1 MLRVRVLG
9 PLEVAV
15 GGEPASIGRR
25 RQRAVLGIL
34 LAARGR
40 TVPVDR
46 IVEAVWEGSPPA
58 KPRSSLHV
66 YVSHLRGVL
75 EPARLPRAGSRLLV
89 SSPQGYALHLAA
101 DAVDAWSFEA
111 AVGRSRSLP
120 AEEAGPLLDGA
131 LGLWRGEA
139 YAEWAGEPWAAAETA
154 RLNELRLMAQEL
166 SLAAALGAGRPQ
178 EAVPAAEA
186 YVRSHPLREE
196 GWRLLALGLWATG
209 RQGDAL
215 AALRRAGAVCAE
227 ELGLDLGPGLVE
239 LERAILTR
247 QLDVLA
253 AAVPPAGA
261 GRTAAA
267 AAPAPAPEAPAP
279 VPETSGTAGPA
290 APGAVSPSDVDAPA
304 AGAPAASDGPAADA
318 LPVVRTE
325 GGSRRA
331 FVGRRHELGVLAEA
345 ARAALRGGAVALVAG
360 EGGAG
365 KSSLLDRCA
374 AALRSEGWNVVVGR
388 CPDGPGVPAAWA
400 WVEALRDLAGA
411 TPPEHVGPLSALL
424 DPDGVADGPRGD
436 ATAGRFRLHTAFTRW
451 LASAA
456 ARQPLAVFID
466 DLHEA
471 DEETLAL
478 LGRAAA
484 IDGVPL
490 LVVAAYRPGH
500 ADTTL
505 APLMAG
511 LARRDPYRVPLGG
524 LGVAEVATLVRALCG
539 TDVSE
544 EVVTALA
551 ERTGGN
557 PFYVGESARLLMGRD
572 PSAAMVGVPDGIRD
586 VVRQRLARLPAEA
599 AAILRLAAVAGAEA
613 HVAVLCAAAG
623 APAAEVV
630 DALEVCVTAGLLTEP
645 GPGLVRFTH
654 PLLRD
659 TVYSDL
665 SGLRRGLLHGRLAG
679 ALEQLRPDALPA
691 LALHF
696 TRSGDPAMAGRAVE
710 FALRAAELAEH
721 RYAHDVSADL
731 LRQALDAAELIPEP
745 GDARAER
752 AVDLLGALM
761 RAQIRAGSGDAAART
776 RRRALDAAQ
785 RAGRDD
791 LAVAAFTAW
800 TEPTPWLTRSHG
812 TVDRHAVD
820 TLERL
825 TARPG
830 PPPADL
836 ARLLQALVDELPGD
850 AGEQARTAAERQ
862 LALARRAGDPGLLA
876 AALTT
881 MTKLLPHEAQAARC
895 VPVVAELREL
905 TARHDLPAYRWV
917 CEQVDAMVAAIG
929 NDVEAVERHA
939 REGLAVAR
947 RYRMP
952 EAEAASLSTLAML
965 AHAGGRFVEAE
976 GLYGQVRERLVR
988 HNASRAADLH
998 ARGVITIRLSQGRIA
1013 EIEPLARTL
1022 HAAWGARGGEAL
1034 ALVLALQGKLEEAR
1048 AVRFDAVPVPDHFY
1062 GVRLGARARLACLLG
1077 DTEAAAAL
1085 VPLLRPVRDQ
1095 FGSAAATAFCTRP
1108 LALALGEV
1116 CALLGDAA
1124 GARSAFARAAE
1135 VARLWGSP
1143 HGEAAAVEGARSL
1156 PAPARA

>member
-1 MLRVRVLG
+1 MC
-9 PLEVAV
+9 
-15 GGEPASIGRR
+15 
-25 RQRAVLGIL
+25 
-34 LAARGR
+34 
-40 TVPVDR
+40 
-46 IVEAVWEGSPPA
+46 A
-58 KPRSSLHV
+58 K
-66 YVSHLRGVL
+66 
-75 EPARLPRAGSRLLV
+75 
-89 SSPQGYALHLAA
+89 
-101 DAVDAWSFEA
+101 
-111 AVGRSRSLP
+111 
-120 AEEAGPLLDGA
+120 
-131 LGLWRGEA
+131 
-139 YAEWAGEPWAAAETA
+139 
-154 RLNELRLMAQEL
+154 
-166 SLAAALGAGRPQ
+166 
-178 EAVPAAEA
+178 
-186 YVRSHPLREE
+186 
-196 GWRLLALGLWATG
+196 
-209 RQGDAL
+209 
-215 AALRRAGAVCAE
+215 
-227 ELGLDLGPGLVE
+227 ELGLDLGPGPVE

-247 QLDVLA
+247 QLGVLA

-267 AAPAPAPEAPAP
+267 AAPEAPAP

-290 APGAVSPSDVDAPA
+290 APGAVSPSDVD
-304 AGAPAASDGPAADA
+304 APAASDGPAADA

-345 ARAALRGGAVALVAG
+345 ARAALRGGAAALVAG

-424 DPDGVADGPRGD
+424 DPDGVAAGPRGD
-436 ATAGRFRLHTAFTRW
+436 ATAGRFRLHAAFTRW

-466 DLHEA
+466 NLHEA

-539 TDVSE
+539 TDVAE

-572 PSAAMVGVPDGIRD
+572 PSAAVVGVPDGIRD
-586 VVRQRLARLPAEA
+586 VVRQRLALLPAEA

-665 SGLRRGLLHGRLAG
+665 SGLRRCLLHGRLAG
-679 ALEQLRPDALPA
+679 ALEQLRPDARPA

-696 TRSGDPAMAGRAVE
+696 T
-710 FALRAAELAEH
+710 
-721 RYAHDVSADL
+721 
-731 LRQALDAAELIPEP
+731 
-745 GDARAER
+745 
-752 AVDLLGALM
+752 LM

-785 RAGRDD
+785 RAGRED

-862 LALARRAGDPGLLA
+862 LALARRVGDPGLLA

-947 RYRMP
+947 RNRMP
-952 EAEAASLSTLAML
+952 EAEAEAASLSTLAML

-1034 ALVLALQGKLEEAR
+1034 VLALQGKLEEAR

-1085 VPLLRPVRDQ
+1085 VPLLRPVRDR
-1095 FGSAAATAFCTRP
+1095 FGSAAAAAFCTRP

>member
-1 MLRVRVLG
+1 MVRVSVLG
-9 PLEVAV
+9 PLEVTI
-15 GGEPASIGRR
+15 GGEPVPIGRR
-25 RQRAVLGIL
+25 RQRAVLGLL

-46 IVEAVWEGSPPA
+46 IVEAVWEGRPPA

-75 EPARLPRAGSRLLV
+75 EPARLPRTESRLLV
-89 SSPQGYALHLAA
+89 SSPEGYALRLPE

-111 AVGRSRSLP
+111 AVGRSRSVG

-139 YAEWAGEPWAAAETA
+139 YAEWAGEPWAEAETA
-154 RLNELRLMAQEL
+154 RLTELRLLGQEL
-166 SLAAALGAGRPQ
+166 ALAAALGAGRPQ
-178 EAVPAAEA
+178 EVVPAAQA
-186 YVRSHPLREE
+186 HVRSHPLREE

-215 AALRRAGAVCAE
+215 AALRRAAAVCAE

-239 LERAILTR
+239 LQRAILTR

-253 AAVPPAGA
+253 AAVPPPAA
-261 GRTAAA
+261 GRTS
-267 AAPAPAPEAPAP
+267 PAPAPRASATADAAAPDALSP
-279 VPETSGTAGPA
+279 ATAG
-290 APGAVSPSDVDAPA
+290 
-304 AGAPAASDGPAADA
+304 
-318 LPVVRTE
+318 LPVVRPRS
-325 GGSRRA
+325 GSRQA
-331 FVGRRHELGVLAEA
+331 FVGRRRELGVLADA

-374 AALRSEGWNVVVGR
+374 AALRSEGWTVVIGR
-388 CPDGPGVPAAWA
+388 CPDGAGAPAAWA
-400 WVEALRDLAGA
+400 WVEALRDLAGV

-424 DPDGVADGPRGD
+424 DPDEVADGPRGD
-436 ATAGRFRLHTAFTRW
+436 ATAGRFRLHAAFTRW
-451 LASAA
+451 LAAAA
-456 ARQPLAVFID
+456 ARQPLAVFVD

-478 LGRAAA
+478 LGRAAG

-500 ADTTL
+500 ADSAL

-511 LARRDPYRVPLGG
+511 LARRNPFRVPLGG
-524 LGVAEVATLVRALCG
+524 LAVAEVADLVRMLCG

-544 EVVTALA
+544 EVVAALA

-557 PFYVGESARLLMGRD
+557 PFYVGESARLLMDGD
-572 PSAAMVGVPDGIRD
+572 PTAAVAGVPDGIRD

-599 AAILRLAAVAGAEA
+599 AGILRLAAVAGAET

-630 DALEVCVTAGLLTEP
+630 DALEVCVTAGLLTEA

-665 SGLRRGLLHGRLAG
+665 SGLRSGLLHGRLAE
-679 ALEQLRPDALPA
+679 AMEQLRPDALPA

-761 RAQIRAGSGDAAART
+761 RAQIRAGSADAAART
-776 RRRALDAAQ
+776 RRRALDTAQ
-785 RAGRDD
+785 RAGRED
-791 LAVAAFTAW
+791 LTVAAFTAW

-812 TVDRHAVD
+812 VADRHAVD

-830 PPPADL
+830 LPPADL

-850 AGEQARTAAERQ
+850 AGAQARR
-862 LALARRAGDPGLLA
+862 
-876 AALTT
+876 
-881 MTKLLPHEAQAARC
+881 
-895 VPVVAELREL
+895 
-905 TARHDLPAYRWV
+905 
-917 CEQVDAMVAAIG
+917 
-929 NDVEAVERHA
+929 NDSW
-939 REGLAVAR
+939 
-947 RYRMP
+947 P
-952 EAEAASLSTLAML
+952 
-965 AHAGGRFVEAE
+965 
-976 GLYGQVRERLVR
+976 
-988 HNASRAADLH
+988 SR
-998 ARGVITIRLSQGRIA
+998 V
-1013 EIEPLARTL
+1013 
-1022 HAAWGARGGEAL
+1022 
-1034 ALVLALQGKLEEAR
+1034 
-1048 AVRFDAVPVPDHFY
+1048 
-1062 GVRLGARARLACLLG
+1062 
-1077 DTEAAAAL
+1077 
-1085 VPLLRPVRDQ
+1085 
-1095 FGSAAATAFCTRP
+1095 
-1108 LALALGEV
+1108 
-1116 CALLGDAA
+1116 
-1124 GARSAFARAAE
+1124 
-1135 VARLWGSP
+1135 
-1143 HGEAAAVEGARSL
+1143 
-1156 PAPARA
+1156 APAIPGCWRPRSPR